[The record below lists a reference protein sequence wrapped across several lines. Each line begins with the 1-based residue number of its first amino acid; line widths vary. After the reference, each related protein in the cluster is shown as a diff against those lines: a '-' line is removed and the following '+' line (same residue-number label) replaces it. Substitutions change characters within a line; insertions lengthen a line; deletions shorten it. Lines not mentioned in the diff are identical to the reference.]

1 MVSDFYLSNGY
12 LATIAKQPYC
22 CYALGMYHYGNNSC
36 QVGHL
41 LLIYIHH
48 TILANHIS
56 IIDFCQGTLTNKCN
70 TNSIG

>member
-1 MVSDFYLSNGY
+1 MSFV

-22 CYALGMYHYGNNSC
+22 VIPWGIYHYGNNSC

-41 LLIYIHH
+41 LLIETHH
-48 TILANHIS
+48 TILANQIS

>member
-1 MVSDFYLSNGY
+1 MTFTLAMV
-12 LATIAKQPYC
+12 ARQPYC

-41 LLIYIHH
+41 LVIETHH
-48 TILANHIS
+48 SILANQIS
-56 IIDFCQGTLTNKCN
+56 ITDFCQGTLTNKYN